1 MKLKFLIIT
10 LFICVLGFSQNKGT
24 ISGILTDKD
33 SNNQPLP
40 FANVLIKGTKT
51 GVNTDLDGKY
61 SIAVT
66 PGNYILQFSFVGYE
80 SLEVPVTVKADEKV
94 TVNRTLG
101 SGSYKL
107 EDVVIKATAPN
118 REKETALLLD
128 QKQAVVIKQSIGAQE
143 MARKGASDVAA
154 AVTKTTGITKQ
165 EGSGN
170 IYVRG
175 LGDRYNSTTMNGLPI
190 PSNNPSKKNI
200 RLDIFTTDIVESIGI
215 DKTFNF
221 RNFGDFAG
229 ANIDIVSKSYSG
241 KGMLEFGLD
250 FGVNSQ
256 AINQDKFY
264 LQDGPSKTGFSKIN
278 YPDNPLNGYNFTTKW
293 NKETATPVNSAF
305 FLRGGN
311 SFNVGENGKIGFF
324 ATAAFDSDYSYRNG
338 VSNGSVNVQGVARRN
353 FKFETFN
360 YGTNTTLMANVNYK
374 INSNNSLLFNSMF
387 INSSSQDHKEYKGII
402 DIFDNASEGGGF
414 VRRSSF
420 DKTAMYINQVLG
432 KHKFN
437 EKINMNWGV
446 SLNTIK
452 NNVPDRMTNTLTPV
466 DNSNLDVLQVA
477 NNNDSENNRFFQ
489 DLKEDELSANFAVDY
504 KFKKDE
510 EGNSKGKLTV
520 GYSGRFKT
528 IAFKATQF
536 NFDINTSVTQPIVDI
551 NNIDGYFNQANY
563 ANGLFA
569 IKTFNGG
576 LKPQTFD
583 GDQYVNA
590 GFFALEYNFT
600 PKLTVILSTRAES
613 IYQKINWFTNLSPLG
628 SNEFDKLEIL
638 PSTNIKYELSDRQN
652 LKFAASKTYT
662 LPQFKERAPFQFED
676 ATETTFGNPDLYL
689 STDYNADIKWEF
701 FPKSN
706 EVISVTAFG
715 KLIQNPINE
724 ITVASAT
731 NDISYVNT
739 GEKAIAIGGEFEIR
753 KNIFEIDSD
762 NKENLTAGFNASY
775 MYNNQDFDGQKVT
788 DETNLSVFFSNKEGK
803 LTGASDL
810 LLNSDISYFKEF
822 SKERNLLATLTY
834 NYFSDRIYALGTSER
849 GNLVDKAVGTLDFIL
864 RSKITKNI
872 GLGLTVKNIL
882 DPTIERIQDKQNVL
896 VESYKK
902 GTNFKFSVTYKF

>member
-1 MKLKFLIIT
+1 
-10 LFICVLGFSQNKGT
+10 
-24 ISGILTDKD
+24 
-33 SNNQPLP
+33 
-40 FANVLIKGTKT
+40 
-51 GVNTDLDGKY
+51 
-61 SIAVT
+61 
-66 PGNYILQFSFVGYE
+66 
-80 SLEVPVTVKADEKV
+80 
-94 TVNRTLG
+94 
-101 SGSYKL
+101 
-107 EDVVIKATAPN
+107 
-118 REKETALLLD
+118 
-128 QKQAVVIKQSIGAQE
+128 
-143 MARKGASDVAA
+143 
-154 AVTKTTGITKQ
+154 
-165 EGSGN
+165 
-170 IYVRG
+170 
-175 LGDRYNSTTMNGLPI
+175 
-190 PSNNPSKKNI
+190 
-200 RLDIFTTDIVESIGI
+200 
-215 DKTFNF
+215 
-221 RNFGDFAG
+221 
-229 ANIDIVSKSYSG
+229 
-241 KGMLEFGLD
+241 
-250 FGVNSQ
+250 
-256 AINQDKFY
+256 
-264 LQDGPSKTGFSKIN
+264 
-278 YPDNPLNGYNFTTKW
+278 
-293 NKETATPVNSAF
+293 
-305 FLRGGN
+305 
-311 SFNVGENGKIGFF
+311 
-324 ATAAFDSDYSYRNG
+324 
-338 VSNGSVNVQGVARRN
+338 
-353 FKFETFN
+353 
-360 YGTNTTLMANVNYK
+360 MANVNYK

-600 PKLTVILSTRAES
+600 SKLTVILSTRAES